1 MQEVSDL
8 GHQPQDVAFSMKCGR
23 GGLGDTLS
31 GDLLEFCLAI
41 ITRKTRVLV
50 TLAFE
55 MRM

>member
-1 MQEVSDL
+1 MSDL